1 MSLSI
6 KPFVNVIIYE
16 CFLFTRHKNQI
27 YVIATVP
34 CFLTRGQASAVL
46 AFVGQSNFHRFR
58 GRTFL
63 NGHLW
68 NETKNNKDLVFLGK
82 KTLQQKHLGCFLTHR
97 HSHWSGLHL
106 GSPGLFKF
114 CSQRKEFQHHGP
126 RRPQVKTGNI
136 FKAFDNVEMER
147 WGMVAQW
154 GILRI
159 YTSGQRWNHDKI
171 HRWQKFQVFLS

>member
-63 NGHLW
+63 NGHLR

-97 HSHWSGLHL
+97 HSHWSSLHL
-106 GSPGLFKF
+106 GSPGLFNF
-114 CSQRKEFQHHGP
+114 
-126 RRPQVKTGNI
+126 
-136 FKAFDNVEMER
+136 A
-147 WGMVAQW
+147 
-154 GILRI
+154 
-159 YTSGQRWNHDKI
+159 
-171 HRWQKFQVFLS
+171 HREKNFNTMAPGDPK